1 LSLDEPPRRT
11 RHDRP
16 GIPDPDDGAMRLD
29 QNPCS
34 LIGSRLDAGLRA
46 IGTDLST
53 VSVDELKDAA
63 SRSIAP
69 M

>member
-53 VSVDELKDAA
+53 VSVDELKDVA
-63 SRSIAP
+63 SRSIVLT
-69 M
+69 

>member
-1 LSLDEPPRRT
+1 MIVQEFQIGQRR
-11 RHDRP
+11 DAP
-16 GIPDPDDGAMRLD
+16 D

-53 VSVDELKDAA
+53 VSVDELKDVA
-63 SRSIAP
+63 SRSIVLT
-69 M
+69 